1 MGKCR
6 VLTIEPPPPPPRME
20 GPNAL
25 VTNGPH

>member
-20 GPNAL
+20 GPDAL

>member
-20 GPNAL
+20 GLDAL